1 MDSPILIDI
10 WTVDPSRHE
19 ELVRRISEQLR
30 SLTTQRAGFI
40 SAQVY
45 ESVSGREVMV
55 SVRMRTVEDRQHLID
70 SPEAHA
76 AFRELRAIARSH
88 SRLYRL
94 IESLG
99 EPDPQAP
106 APS

>member
-1 MDSPILIDI
+1 MDSPILIDV
-10 WTVDPSRHE
+10 WTVDPSRRD
-19 ELVRRISEQLR
+19 ELVGRISEDIR
-30 SLTTQRAGFI
+30 SLTRHRAGFI
-40 SAQVY
+40 SAEVY
-45 ESVSGREVMV
+45 ESVGGREVMV

-94 IESLG
+94 VETFG